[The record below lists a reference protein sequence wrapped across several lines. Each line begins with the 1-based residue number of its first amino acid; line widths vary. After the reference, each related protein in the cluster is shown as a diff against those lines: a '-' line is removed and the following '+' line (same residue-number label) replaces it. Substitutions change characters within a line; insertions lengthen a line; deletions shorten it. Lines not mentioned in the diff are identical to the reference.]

1 MRIVVQNWG
10 VQCICHYGPQV
21 MRFEPATVI
30 QPNFF
35 DSLLIGGRITKV
47 RPYVFKRG
55 YICTIN

>member
-1 MRIVVQNWG
+1 MRIAVQNWG
-10 VQCICHYGPQV
+10 VRRICHYGPQV

-47 RPYVFKRG
+47 RLYVFKRG

>member
-1 MRIVVQNWG
+1 
-10 VQCICHYGPQV
+10 

-47 RPYVFKRG
+47 RLYVFKRG
-55 YICTIN
+55 YVCTIN